1 MAGKTDTPAKK
12 QRSKFFRV
20 AVEGATTDG
29 RQIERQW
36 LVDAAETY
44 SQNTYGARV
53 WIEHM
58 RSMLPDSPFRA
69 YGDGCAED

>member
-1 MAGKTDTPAKK
+1 MAGKTNNPGKK
-12 QRSKFFRV
+12 QLSKFFRV

-53 WIEHM
+53 
-58 RSMLPDSPFRA
+58 
-69 YGDGCAED
+69 

>member
-1 MAGKTDTPAKK
+1 MAGKTDNPAKK

-36 LVDAAETY
+36 LVDAAEADAIIAALITYMSARYAEVFATIQLY
-44 SQNTYGARV
+44 SQGAV
-53 WIEHM
+53 
-58 RSMLPDSPFRA
+58 
-69 YGDGCAED
+69 